1 MANDRGR
8 DEGPAGGE
16 ARKFERGAPMK
27 KKLQRLRLDRETVR
41 RLTPESLERVA
52 GGTVEP
58 TITTDSYVYSCDP
71 AAASRPRTACLEP
84 TDIRC

>member
-1 MANDRGR
+1 
-8 DEGPAGGE
+8 
-16 ARKFERGAPMK
+16 MK

-41 RLTPESLERVA
+41 QLTPQSLERVA
-52 GGTVEP
+52 GGDDTIP

-71 AAASRPRTACLEP
+71 AAASRPRAACLGP